1 MDTVA
6 PWQATRSR
14 SVQAPRSP
22 RRGFELSLERVC
34 RKSCAVSSMTM
45 LREAVGP
52 LLFASSCS
60 LLCGRARSRAEN
72 ARRAQF
78 DDFLFRVSGR
88 AQNLA
93 RMLTDLRRLAVEACA
108 FAPVA
113 EFHRKRGD
121 SDQRSAAQSGNGG
134 REQPAMGKQMRIDRQ
149 FIGPSDAR
157 IGHPRRLAL
166 LKDFIERQFRDPP
179 LELGQHPLARLATI
193 GVACKPRIVAPIVE
207 TEGFAEALPVPI
219 RSA

>member
-52 LLFASSCS
+52 LLFASSRS
-60 LLCGRARSRAEN
+60 LLCGHARSLAQY

-93 RMLTDLRRLAVEACA
+93 RVLADFRRLAIKTSA

-113 EFHRKRGD
+113 ELHR
-121 SDQRSAAQSGNGG
+121 
-134 REQPAMGKQMRIDRQ
+134 
-149 FIGPSDAR
+149 
-157 IGHPRRLAL
+157 
-166 LKDFIERQFRDPP
+166 
-179 LELGQHPLARLATI
+179 
-193 GVACKPRIVAPIVE
+193 
-207 TEGFAEALPVPI
+207 
-219 RSA
+219 